1 MLYLIERFS
10 NVYKDHDL
18 INNINTFVNGTMNI
32 YLLILK
38 LTEWNIKVKNAFFR
52 RHPCIKQGFHFI

>member
-38 LTEWNIKVKNAFFR
+38 LTEWNIKVKNALFR
-52 RHPCIKQGFHFI
+52 RHPCIK